1 VALLGWAA
9 SAGTLYVLVA
19 RLGLVAEL
27 SVVIAYE
34 PDEKRDAFAKRYA
47 KVELVPQRGADL
59 TEKLIHVARAY
70 DEPCIITGSDCATV
84 SFAQPMSSTSSLL
97 KITTPSSPSS
107 PSSWGV
113 VSGGFGACGD
123 AGATEQA
130 KGVVGTLALRASG
143 SQCLADLHATLFAFA
158 ADGTVTSA
166 RLDVDGVVVTGLD
179 GSMCK

>member
-1 VALLGWAA
+1 M
-9 SAGTLYVLVA
+9 
-19 RLGLVAEL
+19 E
-27 SVVIAYE
+27 
-34 PDEKRDAFAKRYA
+34 RDF
-47 KVELVPQRGADL
+47 
-59 TEKLIHVARAY
+59 LIHYVCCAEGTPESPSSAIY
-70 DEPCIITGSDCATV
+70 TGSGFSGGLNHVTISKSGSDCATV